1 MKPYTPSRRDA
12 LKFGTIAALAFGSSI
27 PLTVLGQKETAPRE
41 IVEPKGPVALD
52 QKLVSKFVG
61 ASHRDIEAVKAM
73 LVDEPGLVN
82 ASFNRGGGDWE
93 NGMEAAAHMGR
104 PDIAEVL
111 ITHKARKSIF
121 WAAMVGEE
129 GIVKAYV
136 LADSDTVNTGG
147 AHNISL
153 MAHAAICGKVS
164 LTQFLKDH
172 GAKVNNKSLEHA
184 VRGNQME
191 MVEWLVENGANPN
204 SKDIFG
210 NFHYDTA
217 EKKGY
222 QKISKFLRD
231 QAGV

>member
-1 MKPYTPSRRDA
+1 MKPSLISRRRL
-12 LKFGTIAALAFGSSI
+12 LKIGTGTFLTSSFGSAGFSQQNRI
-27 PLTVLGQKETAPRE
+27 
-41 IVEPKGPVALD
+41 IEPKGPSKMD
-52 QKLVSKFVG
+52 PELVGRFVG
-61 ASHRDIEAVKAM
+61 ACHRDIEVVRSILKEISG
-73 LVDEPGLVN
+73 VVN

-93 NGMEAAAHMGR
+93 SGMEAAAHMGR
-104 PDIAEVL
+104 PDISDVL
-111 ITHKARKSIF
+111 IEHKARKCIF
-121 WAAMVGEE
+121 WAAMAGEE
-129 GIVKAYV
+129 AIVKAYV

-164 LTQFLKDH
+164 LTQFLKDQ

-184 VRGNQME
+184 VRGNRIE
-191 MVEWLVENGANPN
+191 MVEWLVENGANPD

-222 QKISKFLRD
+222 QEIARFLRD
-231 QAGV
+231 RAGV